1 MKPSPPEQRS
11 YTGET
16 SAGAGLV
23 AAMLRGTLFCSLA
36 PDCQNTFPLELQL
49 LHKDLLLLTLFSQP
63 YTSTVAGYSP
73 KNGCWSLW
81 WICCFLQPC
90 LCLQGKNRESL
101 SDSRQIAQEKGFPQ
115 ILSHIE
121 GQRGCAIIGND
132 CKLFKHKRDY
142 NLKTS
147 WSTIPPLYKDILAMP
162 LVTAL
167 SR

>member
-1 MKPSPPEQRS
+1 MDAGPF
-11 YTGET
+11 GG
-16 SAGAGLV
+16 SAV
-23 AAMLRGTLFCSLA
+23 SSSLA
-36 PDCQNTFPLELQL
+36 SVF
-49 LHKDLLLLTLFSQP
+49 
-63 YTSTVAGYSP
+63 
-73 KNGCWSLW
+73 
-81 WICCFLQPC
+81 
-90 LCLQGKNRESL
+90 REETEEAFQT
-101 SDSRQIAQEKGFPQ
+101 DSRQIAQEKGFPQ

-167 SR
+167 SRWR